1 MGMLYFRMTLK
12 IDCQPILKVPCLNFV
27 MGRGC
32 ESILLAEDKSNLL
45 FFKVAVAEVERVLAF
60 ADS

>member
-12 IDCQPILKVPCLNFV
+12 IDYQPVLKVLCLNFV
-27 MGRGC
+27 MGHGY

-45 FFKVAVAEVERVLAF
+45 FFKAAVAEVERV
-60 ADS
+60 

>member
-1 MGMLYFRMTLK
+1 MILK
-12 IDCQPILKVPCLNFV
+12 IDCQPILEVPCLNFV

-32 ESILLAEDKSNLL
+32 ESVLLAKDKSNLL
-45 FFKVAVAEVERVLAF
+45 FFKATVAEVKWVLTF

>member
-1 MGMLYFRMTLK
+1 MLYFLMTLK
-12 IDCQPILKVPCLNFV
+12 TDCQPVLKVTCLNFV

-45 FFKVAVAEVERVLAF
+45 FFKAAVAEVEWV
-60 ADS
+60 

>member
-1 MGMLYFRMTLK
+1 MLYFQMTLN

-32 ESILLAEDKSNLL
+32 ESVLQTKDKSNLL
-45 FFKVAVAEVERVLAF
+45 FFKAAVAEVERV
-60 ADS
+60 

>member
-1 MGMLYFRMTLK
+1 MLYFRMTLK
-12 IDCQPILKVPCLNFV
+12 IDFQPVLKVSCLNFM

-32 ESILLAEDKSNLL
+32 ESVLLAEDKSNLL
-45 FFKVAVAEVERVLAF
+45 FFKAVVVEVERVLTF

>member
-1 MGMLYFRMTLK
+1 MTLK
-12 IDCQPILKVPCLNFV
+12 IDCHPVLKVSCLNFV

-32 ESILLAEDKSNLL
+32 ESGLLAEDKSNLL